1 MEATTAARR
10 ARDQG
15 IERAATSAERAD
27 PGWLAGARVALE
39 RYLQAHPGETFI
51 CEHVRRWAEGLE
63 LIEPPVNQKAWGNVF
78 RNAARDGL
86 IRKTGEYELAR
97 SSHLSPKPLWSEAV

>member
-1 MEATTAARR
+1 MDSTTAARQ

-15 IERAATSAERAD
+15 MERAATSAERAS

-39 RYLQAHPGETFI
+39 RYLQAHSGETFI
-51 CEHVRRWAEGLE
+51 CESVRLWAEGLD
-63 LIEPPVNQKAWGNVF
+63 LIERIDNQKAWGHVF

-97 SSHLSPKPLWSEAV
+97 SSHLSPKPLWSEAA

>member
-15 IERAATSAERAD
+15 IERAAASAERSD

-39 RYLQAHPGETFI
+39 RYLQAHPGGAFI
-51 CEHVRRWAEGLE
+51 CEDVRGWAEDLD
-63 LIEPPVNQKAWGNVF
+63 LIETPPDSRAWGNVI
-78 RNAARDGL
+78 RAASRDGL
-86 IRKTGEYELAR
+86 IHKTGGYRIAP
-97 SSHLSPKPLWSEAV
+97 SSHLSAKPLWTEAV